1 MAHIQSPYSW
11 IELRLA
17 AKDLPRM
24 DVLSKSDP
32 MAVVQLGERG
42 QFVEIGRTEC
52 IKDDQSPTW
61 HTPIRVQYK
70 FEVNQTLRVLVYD
83 VDPDKL
89 DFMGRAECSV
99 ADVVAARGNYKQVA
113 LNNDTANAKKSRSIT
128 AQSRRNYRL
137 KFNC

>member
-17 AKDLPRM
+17 AKDLPRLEFHVVKYAIINTNTYVRM

-52 IKDDQSPTW
+52 IK
-61 HTPIRVQYK
+61 
-70 FEVNQTLRVLVYD
+70 
-83 VDPDKL
+83 
-89 DFMGRAECSV
+89 
-99 ADVVAARGNYKQVA
+99 
-113 LNNDTANAKKSRSIT
+113 
-128 AQSRRNYRL
+128 
-137 KFNC
+137 